1 MGKSIEKDSDMEIK
15 SILVILVLAALV
27 GCGESKK
34 NKVMPKSAT
43 TDAVYSEKASQYL
56 EASLG
61 TPKAKRIELT
71 FWNEENNSETG
82 YMSLIVD
89 GVEKIRPIDNLGG
102 YRRRTASS
110 EGFKF
115 VYNNGAWKAY
125 VATGETS
132 THGGNPREFFNE
144 VTGII
149 RRY

>member
-1 MGKSIEKDSDMEIK
+1 MKIK
-15 SILVILVLAALV
+15 ISLVLLALFALV
-27 GCGESKK
+27 GCGETDV
-34 NKVMPKSAT
+34 NKVMPKAAT
-43 TDAVYSEKASQYL
+43 TDAVYSEIASKYL
-56 EASLG
+56 EEAIG
-61 TPKAKRIELT
+61 TPKAKQIELT
-71 FWNEENNSETG
+71 FWNEASNPDTG
-82 YMSLIVD
+82 YLSLVVD

-115 VYNNGAWKAY
+115 IYSDGKWKAY

-132 THGGNPREFFNE
+132 THGENPQEFFNE

>member
-1 MGKSIEKDSDMEIK
+1 MKIK
-15 SILVILVLAALV
+15 IALAIAFAVLV
-27 GCGESKK
+27 GCGESKE
-34 NKVMPKSAT
+34 NQIMPKEAT

-56 EASLG
+56 EEVLG
-61 TPKAKRIELT
+61 TPMKAKRIELI
-71 FWNEENNSETG
+71 FWNEVSNPDTG
-82 YMSLIVD
+82 YLSLVVD
-89 GVEKIRPIDNLGG
+89 GVEKIRPIDNFGG

-115 VYNNGAWKAY
+115 VYSDGAWKAY

-132 THGGNPREFFNE
+132 THGENPQEFFSE

>member
-1 MGKSIEKDSDMEIK
+1 MKIK
-15 SILVILVLAALV
+15 IALVVMVLAALV
-27 GCGESKK
+27 GCGESKE
-34 NKVMPKSAT
+34 NKILPKEAT

-56 EASLG
+56 EEVLG
-61 TPKAKRIELT
+61 TPKAKRIELI
-71 FWNEENNSETG
+71 FWNEKNNPDTG
-82 YMSLIVD
+82 YLSLVVD
-89 GVEKIRPIDNLGG
+89 GVEKIRPIDNFGG

-115 VYNNGAWKAY
+115 VYSDGVWKAY

-132 THGGNPREFFNE
+132 THGENPQEFFNE

>member
-1 MGKSIEKDSDMEIK
+1 MKIK
-15 SILVILVLAALV
+15 IALAIAFAVLV
-27 GCGESKK
+27 GCGESKE
-34 NKVMPKSAT
+34 NQIMPKEAT

-56 EASLG
+56 EEVLG
-61 TPKAKRIELT
+61 TPMKAKRIELI
-71 FWNEENNSETG
+71 FWNEASNPDTG
-82 YMSLIVD
+82 YLSLVVD
-89 GVEKIRPIDNLGG
+89 GVEKIRPIDNFGG

-115 VYNNGAWKAY
+115 VYSDGAWKAY

-132 THGGNPREFFNE
+132 THGENPQEFFSE